1 MISTLKCACVALMLF
16 ALPVSQLNAQQTQ
29 AEARIDLQIEINKTV
44 QTIRAVTRPKETSDR
59 SNLMQEFKNLE
70 YSPAARELAVARR
83 RALLDG
89 RFLGQMRNAV
99 GYRPIISF
107 FPQGDMMTVGPVIVS
122 PDRRYVRIGISAA
135 RTGIGH
141 VHTFNFST
149 GEYRRL
155 DNRAP

>member
-1 MISTLKCACVALMLF
+1 MINTLKYFCAVLILSAIPTSPL
-16 ALPVSQLNAQQTQ
+16 VAQQPK
-29 AEARIDLQIEINKTV
+29 EVDLQIEISKTI
-44 QTIRAVTRPKETSDR
+44 QAIRAITKPTESPYRPALIHQFR
-59 SNLMQEFKNLE
+59 NLE

-83 RALLDG
+83 RASLDG
-89 RFLGQMRNAV
+89 RFLGQMRGV

-141 VHTFNFST
+141 VYTFNFST

-155 DNRAP
+155 DNGGNK

>member
-1 MISTLKCACVALMLF
+1 MEIS
-16 ALPVSQLNAQQTQ
+16 
-29 AEARIDLQIEINKTV
+29 KTV
-44 QTIRAVTRPKETSDR
+44 QAIRAVTRPKEISDR

-83 RALLDG
+83 KASLDG
-89 RFLGQMRNAV
+89 RFLGQMRNSV